1 VLPYN
6 FLFLFE
12 PNISK
17 NAYLVKNINA
27 MIELKIKVEEQLI
40 HQFGKGKIEQYLNQ
54 MLEKLN
60 RKEEADL
67 IVIESKTSL
76 LDGIELSDEAVL
88 FIKQHDLKANIEA
101 VLVRIADF
109 FEDYTIK
116 IEHRV
121 DVEEGFE
128 TLFIYII
135 TDLPTKNASLQIRQM
150 FKGWKLLKNKAF
162 IQKVAIITRRHDTI

>member
-1 VLPYN
+1 
-6 FLFLFE
+6 
-12 PNISK
+12 
-17 NAYLVKNINA
+17 
-27 MIELKIKVEEQLI
+27 
-40 HQFGKGKIEQYLNQ
+40 
-54 MLEKLN
+54 
-60 RKEEADL
+60 
-67 IVIESKTSL
+67 L
-76 LDGIELSDEAVL
+76 LDGIELSDEAAL

-135 TDLPTKNASLQIRQM
+135 TDLSVRASYKKARSM
-150 FKGWKLLKNKAF
+150 YENWSLLKDKNF
-162 IQKVAIITRRHDTI
+162 RQYVTITNRNTDAI